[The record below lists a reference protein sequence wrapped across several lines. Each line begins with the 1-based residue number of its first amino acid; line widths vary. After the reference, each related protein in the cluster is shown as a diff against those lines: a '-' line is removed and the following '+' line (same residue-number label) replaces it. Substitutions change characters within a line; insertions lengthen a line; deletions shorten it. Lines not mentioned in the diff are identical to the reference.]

1 MTSAKTRKTQRNA
14 MEARE
19 RLIVALDVD
28 SMEQA
33 SRIIDLLE
41 DDVDIFKVGIAPF
54 TGYGQELL
62 DKLSSKGK
70 KCFLDLKFHDI
81 PNTVANAAREGAK
94 KGVFMM
100 NFHCLGGAKML
111 QAAATGAAEGAEQ
124 AGKEKPL
131 LLGVT
136 ILTSMNEEEMRE
148 VGISGGVQEKVVELS
163 AIAEKAGLDGVV
175 ASAKEAGA
183 IKKARG
189 KEFVVV
195 TPGVRPEWALAGDQK
210 RVLTPRKA
218 IEQGAD
224 YLVVGRPILQAEDPA
239 LAARKIIEEME

>member
-1 MTSAKTRKTQRNA
+1 
-14 MEARE
+14 
-19 RLIVALDVD
+19 
-28 SMEQA
+28 
-33 SRIIDLLE
+33 
-41 DDVDIFKVGIAPF
+41 
-54 TGYGQELL
+54 
-62 DKLSSKGK
+62 
-70 KCFLDLKFHDI
+70 
-81 PNTVANAAREGAK
+81 
-94 KGVFMM
+94 
-100 NFHCLGGAKML
+100 
-111 QAAATGAAEGAEQ
+111 
-124 AGKEKPL
+124 
-131 LLGVT
+131 
-136 ILTSMNEEEMRE
+136 MNEEEMRE
-148 VGISGGVQEKVVELS
+148 VGIAGGVQEKVVALS